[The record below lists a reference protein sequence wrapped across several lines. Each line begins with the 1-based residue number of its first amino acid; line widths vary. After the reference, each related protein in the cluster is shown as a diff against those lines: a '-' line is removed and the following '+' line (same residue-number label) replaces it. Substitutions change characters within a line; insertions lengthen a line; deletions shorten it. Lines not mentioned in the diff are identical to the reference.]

1 MHNDC
6 TTEGQWKRNILNS
19 KKQTVSNATNLQL
32 SMIGNCA
39 CVAHLLP
46 LGISGEKMINLL
58 ICLVALAGM
67 YVAFK
72 KAFE

>member
-1 MHNDC
+1 
-6 TTEGQWKRNILNS
+6 
-19 KKQTVSNATNLQL
+19 
-32 SMIGNCA
+32 MIGNCV